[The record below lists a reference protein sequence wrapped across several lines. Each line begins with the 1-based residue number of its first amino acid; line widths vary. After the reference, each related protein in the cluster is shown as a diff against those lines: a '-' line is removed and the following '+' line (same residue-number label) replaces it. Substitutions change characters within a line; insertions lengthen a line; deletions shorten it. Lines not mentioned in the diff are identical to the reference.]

1 MKENIIQNINAVI
14 NALNNVT
21 VCGKQNLYNLSGSIS
36 ILEDIVSYIERECKI
51 TSNTEDNE

>member
-21 VCGKQNLYNLSGSIS
+21 VCGKQNLYNLSGSIK

>member
-1 MKENIIQNINAVI
+1 MKENIVQNINAVI

-21 VCGKQNLYNLSGSIS
+21 VCGKQNLYNLSGSIN